1 MTPICSTAHS
11 KGPRLTHPRLIDSRL
26 SAVAWA
32 LALTLSS
39 GFSLAQAPAATGG
52 TAPAAQLPPLRNGAG
67 ASAAEAA
74 PAAPALPA
82 APVPTPEMVP
92 AAPQLAAPAHGEAAP
107 AVPEPAGSAPQPHG
121 DVHAAPPVG
130 HEAAPQVAPAGGF
143 TGAGVP
149 DTATAPLP
157 PFPGHEGAHGAAAGH
172 GAQGE
177 GGHGGG
183 HHGPVIENWVS
194 WDYGPGKTH
203 HNPPFLFAIINFAVF
218 AFLLSR
224 LFGKSFKTF
233 LENRHGEVR
242 HALDR
247 AQHVQ
252 KEAEEQLK
260 QIEGRIQGLQA
271 EMDELLA
278 SYRKQAEAERQA
290 IVKRAE
296 DEAASLLRDAE
307 AQAQAAI
314 ASAKRTLEEK
324 AALLAV
330 DLAEK
335 LLRSRLR
342 EEDHKRLTEQ
352 YVAQVEG
359 LSLAAGKPTGG
370 AAPQGKEQS

>member
-1 MTPICSTAHS
+1 MRSLHTS
-11 KGPRLTHPRLIDSRL
+11 L
-26 SAVAWA
+26 SA
-32 LALTLSS
+32 LGLTTLLSLT
-39 GFSLAQAPAATGG
+39 GLVTNLGTAYAQAPTGG
-52 TAPAAQLPPLRNGAG
+52 QLPPLRNGAG
-67 ASAAEAA
+67 ATA
-74 PAAPALPA
+74 PEAAPALPA
-82 APVPTPEMVP
+82 AAVPTPEMAP
-92 AAPQLAAPAHGEAAP
+92 AAPQIAAPAPGAAPTAHGEAA
-107 AVPEPAGSAPQPHG
+107 APEAHPAGEAHPSAPAPHEP
-121 DVHAAPPVG
+121 VVAPP
-130 HEAAPQVAPAGGF
+130 GGF
-143 TGAGVP
+143 TGTGVP

-157 PFPGHEGAHGAAAGH
+157 PFPGHEGSHGAAGH
-172 GAQGE
+172 GAHGE
-177 GGHGGG
+177 AAAAHGGG
-183 HHGPVIENWVS
+183 HHAGPVIENWVS

-218 AFLLSR
+218 LFLLSR

-233 LENRHGEVR
+233 LESRHGEVQ

-260 QIEGRIQGLQA
+260 GIETRIQGLQS

-296 DEAASLLRDAE
+296 EEAAGLLRDAE

-314 ASAKRTLEEK
+314 VAAKRTLEEK
-324 AALLAV
+324 AALMAV

-335 LLRSRLR
+335 LVRSRLR
-342 EEDHKRLTEQ
+342 EEDHKRLTEG

-359 LSLAAGKPTGG
+359 LSLGAGKSTLPT
-370 AAPQGKEQS
+370 GKEQS

>member
-1 MTPICSTAHS
+1 MTSNHTQAR
-11 KGPRLTHPRLIDSRL
+11 RLLQSHRRIASSSSLGCM
-26 SAVAWA
+26 A
-32 LALTLSS
+32 LVWTLS
-39 GFSLAQAPAATGG
+39 GTAAALAQAPAA
-52 TAPAAQLPPLRNGAG
+52 APPPAQLPPLRTGAG
-67 ASAAEAA
+67 AEAA
-74 PAAPALPA
+74 PAMPA
-82 APVPTPEMVP
+82 APVPTPELVPSAPELVAP
-92 AAPQLAAPAHGEAAP
+92 AAPTEPAHVEGAPAHGEAAAP
-107 AVPEPAGSAPQPHG
+107 A
-121 DVHAAPPVG
+121 AAPEAHGGAHPAEGVG
-130 HEAAPQVAPAGGF
+130 HEAAPQVAPPGGF
-143 TGAGVP
+143 TGTGAP

-157 PFPGHEGAHGAAAGH
+157 PFPGHEAGH
-172 GAQGE
+172 AAHGE
-177 GGHGGG
+177 GGHGG

-203 HNPPFLFAIINFAVF
+203 QNPPFLFAIINFAVF

-260 QIEGRIQGLQA
+260 QIESRIQGLQS
-271 EMDELLA
+271 EMDQLLA

-296 DEAASLLRDAE
+296 EEAAGLLRDAE

-314 ASAKRTLEEK
+314 TAAKRTLEEK
-324 AALLAV
+324 AALMAV

-335 LLRSRLR
+335 LVRSRLR

-359 LSLAAGKPTGG
+359 LSLGSSKVGS